1 MRLHL
6 LHCKKILTT
15 RRNAAQACAGILE
28 RSIRRRETLLPY
40 ANVQILCAMKLHSI
54 TTPVVMTCAG
64 R

>member
-1 MRLHL
+1 MPL
-6 LHCKKILTT
+6 LHCKKILAT
-15 RRNAAQACAGILE
+15 RRNAALTCISILE
-28 RSIRRRETLLPY
+28 RFEGRLKALLAY